1 MECFPTE
8 AQHSQGIC
16 FRIVLPSRLSML
28 SAITTRICEILFEF
42 LFVKKMEILFS
53 FFRKEHYESYECYEW
68 HMYFPYTV
76 LSIKKETKKCYDSST
91 WNFLDMVNNLFK
103 LMRDRFWWET
113 GLDIGRQQDERRSD
127 FSFKSERVNV
137 TDNEL
142 DISGYKMTS
151 YQAIQMK
158 FCQPR
163 LHFIR
168 YHIPHDFKN
177 PTVISRISA
186 IKTN

>member
-151 YQAIQMK
+151 YQAI
-158 FCQPR
+158 
-163 LHFIR
+163 
-168 YHIPHDFKN
+168 
-177 PTVISRISA
+177 
-186 IKTN
+186 